1 MYLRYQASGKM
12 VSWPMHQLDIRK
24 NTDLLGLFG
33 FFVGCYILRDV
44 VRMIRSLIGNIV
56 DSWRH
61 RKATKIQR

>member
-1 MYLRYQASGKM
+1 MYLRYQASGKT

-61 RKATKIQR
+61 RKSTKIQM

>member
-1 MYLRYQASGKM
+1 
-12 VSWPMHQLDIRK
+12 MHQLEIRK

-44 VRMIRSLIGNIV
+44 VIMIRSLVGNIA

-61 RKATKIQR
+61 RKPTKIQA